1 MRDVVASVAGRVG
14 RADTVFLDADKQGSA
29 HARLSASG
37 SSIWLNCESAPALA
51 LTCPPR
57 AVGEAA
63 RIGTIAHWLGEQCL
77 RDPNFLAPAHV
88 MMGGVVYDVT
98 IELMLAVSVYV
109 TYVENIIKQTLVYGI
124 EAHVDLAPL
133 WAPGQPPEPV
143 FGTADF
149 WAIVGDCLIVVD
161 YKNGRGKFVSPV
173 ENPQATFYA
182 LGVYLALGPLA
193 RRQVRRVRI
202 VIVQPNS
209 EGEHIRGWGIPA
221 GDLIFWGYAVLK
233 PAADRIFEGRP
244 GPYAVGSWCWF
255 CPGALMCPA
264 KAEARQLEALS
275 DFPVWNEQEME
286 LI

>member
-1 MRDVVASVAGRVG
+1 MVARP
-14 RADTVFLDADKQGSA
+14 DTVFLDENRHGSA

-57 AVGEAA
+57 SVGEAA
-63 RIGTIAHWLGEQCL
+63 RIGTIAHWLGEQQL
-77 RDPNFLAPAHV
+77 RNPNFLAPLHV
-88 MMGGVVYDVT
+88 TMGGVVYDVT
-98 IELMLAVSVYV
+98 TELLLAVSVYV
-109 TYVENIIKQTLVYGI
+109 NYVQDIIKQASRYGI
-124 EAHVDLAPL
+124 EAHVDLARL
-133 WAPGQPPEPV
+133 WAPGRPPEPV

-182 LGVYLALGPLA
+182 LGVYISLGGK
-193 RRQVRRVRI
+193 QKQIRRVRM

-209 EGEHIRGWGIPA
+209 EGEHIRGWDIPA

-233 PAADRIFEGRP
+233 PAADRIFAGEP
-244 GPYAVGSWCWF
+244 GPFAVGSWCWF
-255 CPGALMCPA
+255 CPGALLCPA

-275 DFPVWNEQEME
+275 DFPVWDEQEEE

>member
-1 MRDVVASVAGRVG
+1 MRGRP
-14 RADTVFLDADKQGSA
+14 DTVFLDEQKQQAA

-77 RDPNFLAPAHV
+77 RNPSFQAPLHV

-98 IELMLAVSVYV
+98 TELMFAVSVYV
-109 TYVENIIKQTLVYGI
+109 AYAQNIIKQAWRHGI
-124 EAHVDLAPL
+124 EAHVNLAPL
-133 WAPGQPPEPV
+133 WAPGRPPEPV

-161 YKNGRGKFVSPV
+161 YKNGRGKFVSPI

-182 LGVYLALGPLA
+182 LGVYLALNRETQ
-193 RRQVRRVRI
+193 RRIRRVRI

-209 EGEHIRGWGIPA
+209 EGEHIRGWDIPA

-233 PAADRIFEGRP
+233 PAADRIFNGTP
-244 GPYAVGSWCWF
+244 KPFVVGPWCWF

-264 KAEARQLEALS
+264 KAKINQDEAEQA
-275 DFPVWNEQEME
+275 FPVWNDEKE
-286 LI
+286 LV

>member
-1 MRDVVASVAGRVG
+1 MGRP
-14 RADTVFLDADKQGSA
+14 DTVFLDENRHGSA

-57 AVGEAA
+57 SVGEAA
-63 RIGTIAHWLGEQCL
+63 KIGTIAHWLGEQHL
-77 RDPNFLAPAHV
+77 RNPKFLPPLHV

-98 IELMLAVSVYV
+98 LELMLAVSVYV
-109 TYVENIIKQTLVYGI
+109 TYVQDIIKQASVYGI
-124 EAHVDLAPL
+124 EGHVDLAPL
-133 WAPGQPPEPV
+133 WAPFRPPEPV

-182 LGVYLALGPLA
+182 LGVYLALLPEL
-193 RRQVRRVRI
+193 RKTVRRVRI

-209 EGEHIRGWGIPA
+209 EGEHVRGWDIPA

-233 PAADRIFEGRP
+233 PAADRIFAGKP

-264 KAEARQLEALS
+264 KAEERQLVALS
-275 DFPVWNEQEME
+275 DFPVWNEQEKE

>member
-1 MRDVVASVAGRVG
+1 MGRL
-14 RADTVFLDADKQGSA
+14 DTVFLDADRQGSA

-57 AVGEAA
+57 SVGEAA
-63 RIGTIAHWLGEQCL
+63 KIGTIAHWLGEQSL
-77 RDPNFLAPAHV
+77 RDPSFMPPHHV
-88 MMGGVVYDVT
+88 AMGGVVYDVT
-98 IELMLAVSVYV
+98 IELLLAVSVYV
-109 TYVENIIKQTLVYGI
+109 TYAASIIGQASRHGI
-124 EAHVDLAPL
+124 EAHVDLGKL
-133 WAPGQPPEPV
+133 WAPGRPPEPV

-182 LGVYLALGPLA
+182 LGVYLKLNGVE
-193 RRQVRRVRI
+193 RRRVRRVRI

-209 EGEHIRGWGIPA
+209 EGEHIRGWDIPA

-233 PAADRIFEGRP
+233 PAADRIFAGKP

-264 KAEARQLEALS
+264 KAEERQLEALN
-275 DFPVWNEQEME
+275 DFPVWDEQEKE

>member
-1 MRDVVASVAGRVG
+1 MGRP
-14 RADTVFLDADKQGSA
+14 DTVFLDENRHGSA

-37 SSIWLNCESAPALA
+37 SSIWLNCESAPALT

-57 AVGEAA
+57 SVGEAA
-63 RIGTIAHWLGEQCL
+63 RIGTIAHWLGEQQL
-77 RDPNFLAPAHV
+77 RNPKFLPPLHV

-98 IELMLAVSVYV
+98 LELMLAVSVYV
-109 TYVENIIKQTLVYGI
+109 AYVQDIIKQASLYGI
-124 EAHVDLAPL
+124 EANVDLAPL
-133 WAPGQPPEPV
+133 WAPGRPPEPV

-182 LGVYLALGPLA
+182 LGVYLKLNGVE
-193 RRQVRRVRI
+193 RRRVRRVRI

-209 EGEHIRGWGIPA
+209 EGEHVRGWDIPA

-233 PAADRIFEGRP
+233 PAADRIFAGKP

-264 KAEARQLEALS
+264 KAEERQLVALN
-275 DFPVWNEQEME
+275 DFPVWNEQEKE

>member
-1 MRDVVASVAGRVG
+1 MGRP
-14 RADTVFLDADKQGSA
+14 DTVFLDEDRKGST

-57 AVGEAA
+57 SVGEAA

-77 RDPNFLAPAHV
+77 RDPSFLAPQHV

-98 IELMLAVSVYV
+98 TELMLAVSVYV
-109 TYVENIIKQTLVYGI
+109 TYAQNIGRQASFCGI
-124 EAHVDLAPL
+124 EDHVDLSPL
-133 WAPGQPPEPV
+133 WAPGRPPEPV

-182 LGVYLALGPLA
+182 LGVYLKLNRGLQ
-193 RRQVRRVRI
+193 RQVRRVRI

-209 EGEHIRGWGIPA
+209 EGEHIRGWDIPA

-233 PAADRIFEGRP
+233 PAADRIFAGRP
-244 GPYAVGSWCWF
+244 GPYVVGPWCWF

-264 KAEARQLEALS
+264 KAEARQEEALS
-275 DFPVWNEQEME
+275 DFPVWTEQEME

>member
-1 MRDVVASVAGRVG
+1 MGRP
-14 RADTVFLDADKQGSA
+14 DTVFLDENRHGSA

-57 AVGEAA
+57 SVGEAA
-63 RIGTIAHWLGEQCL
+63 RIGTIAHWLGEQHL
-77 RDPNFLAPAHV
+77 RDPHFMPPKTV
-88 MMGGVVYDVT
+88 VMGGVVYDMT
-98 IELMLAVSVYV
+98 LELMLAVSVYV
-109 TYVENIIKQTLVYGI
+109 TYVQDIIKQASRWGI

-133 WAPGQPPEPV
+133 WAPGRPPEPV

-149 WAIVGDCLIVVD
+149 WAIVGDCLFVVD

-182 LGVYLALGPLA
+182 LGVYLKLNGVQ
-193 RRQVRRVRI
+193 RQRVRRVRI

-209 EGEHIRGWGIPA
+209 EGEHIRSWNIPA

-233 PAADRIFEGRP
+233 PAADRIFAGKP
-244 GPYAVGSWCWF
+244 GPYVVGSWCWF

-264 KAEARQLEALS
+264 KAEERQLVALS
-275 DFPVWNEQEME
+275 DFPVWTEEKE
-286 LI
+286 LV

>member
-1 MRDVVASVAGRVG
+1 MRDVVASVAGRRG
-14 RADTVFLDADKQGSA
+14 RADTVFLDENRHGTA

-63 RIGTIAHWLGEQCL
+63 KIGTIAHWLGEQCL
-77 RDPNFLAPAHV
+77 RDPGFLAPLHV
-88 MMGGVVYDVT
+88 IMGGVVYDVT
-98 IELMLAVSVYV
+98 TELMLAVSVYV
-109 TYVENIIKQTLVYGI
+109 AYVTNIIKQANQYGI
-124 EAHVDLAPL
+124 EAHVDLARL
-133 WAPGQPPEPV
+133 WAPGRPPEPV

-161 YKNGRGKFVSPV
+161 YKNGCGKFVSPI

-182 LGVYLALGPLA
+182 LGVYLKLDRAMQ
-193 RRQVRRVRI
+193 RRVRRVRI

-209 EGEHIRGWGIPA
+209 EGEHVRGWDIPA

-244 GPYAVGSWCWF
+244 GPFVVGSWCWF
-255 CPGALMCPA
+255 CPGALLCPA

-275 DFPVWNEQEME
+275 DFPVWDEEKE

>member
-1 MRDVVASVAGRVG
+1 MGRP
-14 RADTVFLDADKQGSA
+14 DTVFLDENRKGSA

-63 RIGTIAHWLGEQCL
+63 RIGTVAHWLGEQAL
-77 RDPNFLAPAHV
+77 RNPSFMPPLHV
-88 MMGGVVYDVT
+88 VLEGVVYDVT
-98 IELMLAVSVYV
+98 TELMLAVSVYV
-109 TYVENIIKQTLVYGI
+109 TYAQDIMRQASFCGI
-124 EAHVDLAPL
+124 EQNVDLGKL
-133 WAPGQPPEPV
+133 WAPGKPPEPV

-182 LGVYLALGPLA
+182 LGVYLKLSRAVQ
-193 RRQVRRVRI
+193 RQVRRVRI

-209 EGEHIRGWGIPA
+209 EGEHIRGWDIPA

-233 PAADRIFEGRP
+233 PAADRIFSGRP
-244 GPYAVGSWCWF
+244 KPFAVGSWCWF

-264 KAEARQLEALS
+264 KAEERQLVALN
-275 DFPVWNEQEME
+275 DFPVWIEQEKE

>member
-1 MRDVVASVAGRVG
+1 MRDVVASVAGRRG
-14 RADTVFLDADKQGSA
+14 RADTVFLNERQSA

-57 AVGEAA
+57 SVGEAA
-63 RIGTIAHWLGEQCL
+63 RIGTVAHWLGEQCL
-77 RDPNFLAPAHV
+77 RDPSFRAPPHV
-88 MMGGVVYDVT
+88 VLGGVVYDVT
-98 IELMLAVSVYV
+98 LELMLAVSVYV
-109 TYVENIIKQTLVYGI
+109 TYAQNIIEQASLYGI
-124 EAHVDLAPL
+124 EANVDLAPL

-161 YKNGRGKFVSPV
+161 YKNGRGKFVSPI

-182 LGVYLALGPLA
+182 LGVYLALN
-193 RRQVRRVRI
+193 RETQRQIRRVRI

-209 EGEHIRGWGIPA
+209 EGEHVRGWDIPA

-244 GPYAVGSWCWF
+244 GPFAVGSWCWF

-275 DFPVWNEQEME
+275 DFPVWDEQEKE

>member
-1 MRDVVASVAGRVG
+1 MGRP
-14 RADTVFLDADKQGSA
+14 DTVFLDENRHGSA

-57 AVGEAA
+57 SVGEAA
-63 RIGTIAHWLGEQCL
+63 RIGTIAHWLGEQHL
-77 RDPNFLAPAHV
+77 RNPRFLPPKTV
-88 MMGGVVYDVT
+88 VMGGVVYDVT
-98 IELMLAVSVYV
+98 LELMLAVSVYV
-109 TYVENIIKQTLVYGI
+109 TYVQDIIKQASLYGI
-124 EAHVDLAPL
+124 EANVDLAPL
-133 WAPGQPPEPV
+133 WAPGTPPEPV

-149 WAIVGDCLIVVD
+149 WAIVGDCLFVVD

-182 LGVYLALGPLA
+182 LGVYLKLNGVQ
-193 RRQVRRVRI
+193 RQRVRRVRI

-209 EGEHIRGWGIPA
+209 EGEHIREWSIPA

-233 PAADRIFEGRP
+233 PAADRIFSGQP

-264 KAEARQLEALS
+264 KAEERQLVALS
-275 DFPVWNEQEME
+275 DFPVWTEQEKE